1 MRGRRVDF
9 MDRFDSFHAMKPDQA
24 SLCRKM
30 QVQVPFVNCGIRNA
44 GGEGRPSTGTVGTQ
58 GWMY

>member
-1 MRGRRVDF
+1 
-9 MDRFDSFHAMKPDQA
+9 MDKFDSFHAMKPDQA

-30 QVQVPFVNCGIRNA
+30 QVQVPFVNCGIQNA